1 MGRTE
6 KQQAKVENV
15 VKLTISINNQHK
27 DTNGKT
33 IMIES
38 SAKQCSNKIW
48 KLESELKAEQQKHL
62 IECYLENLHQRNDI
76 IQNSNKKSIH

>member
-38 SAKQCSNKIW
+38 SVKQCSNKIR

-62 IECYLENLHQRNDI
+62 IECYLENLHHRNDI
-76 IQNSNKKSIH
+76 IQNPNKKSIH